1 MTHSASL
8 LLLGFLARPVRVHEF
23 VELVHQALLGGTT
36 GPIRGFLEQD
46 DILKSRPCPLIPRVY
61 MIMKQLMNEAVDELV
76 NQAVNEAFNTAPQL
90 SAVSKPLTT
99 PTSDRPFRATCARR
113 IEPPQVERIDVRP
126 RRTHACTTGANRLW
140 CHNQKR
146 KKEKCTK
153 SEAVASSR
161 SRMKR
166 TV

>member
-99 PTSDRPFRATCARR
+99 PTSDR
-113 IEPPQVERIDVRP
+113 IEPRVHDELSRLKSSESMCDRVERTRVLQELIDCGVII
-126 RRTHACTTGANRLW
+126 
-140 CHNQKR
+140 
-146 KKEKCTK
+146 KKEKKK
-153 SEAVASSR
+153 SVRRVKPSPQVVRE
-161 SRMKR
+161 
-166 TV
+166 